1 MDKVLIDIDI
11 FSEILKGI
19 NRRIAARASAYH
31 ANFGYYT
38 ICTITVL
45 EIVKGWH
52 KCQREDKIQQFFVE
66 IIEAQVLT
74 LQLSDAELAG
84 RIYAD
89 LERTGQP
96 IGLADAI
103 IAAMSGDKPLRVYA
117 IAQSLTLVSGNISHY
132 ERIQSLGYNLKLD
145 NWRI

>member
-1 MDKVLIDIDI
+1 LDKVLLDTDI

-19 NRRIAARASAYH
+19 NQRVAIRASTYRNAL
-31 ANFGYYT
+31 GCYT
-38 ICTITVL
+38 ISTITVL

-52 KCQREDKIQQFFVE
+52 KRQREDKIQELFIE
-66 IIEAQVLT
+66 IAAAEVLT

-96 IGLADAI
+96 IGLADSI
-103 IAAMSGDKPLRVYA
+103 ISA
-117 IAQSLTLVSGNISHY
+117 IAIQNNLTLITGNLPHY
-132 ERIQSLGYNLKLD
+132 QRIQTLGYNLKLD

>member
-1 MDKVLIDIDI
+1 MDKVLIDTDI

-19 NRRIAARASAYH
+19 NRRVAARASAYH

-52 KCQREDKIQQFFVE
+52 KRQREDKIQQFFVE

-103 IAAMSGDKPLRVYA
+103 IAAIA
-117 IAQSLTLVSGNISHY
+117 IQQNLTLVSGNLSHY
-132 ERIQSLGYNLKLD
+132 QRIQALGYSLKLD

>member
-1 MDKVLIDIDI
+1 MVA
-11 FSEILKGI
+11 ILFV
-19 NRRIAARASAYH
+19 H
-31 ANFGYYT
+31 
-38 ICTITVL
+38 ITVL

-52 KCQREDKIQQFFVE
+52 KRQREDKIQQFF
-66 IIEAQVLT
+66 AQIAVAEVLT

-103 IAAMSGDKPLRVYA
+103 IAAIA
-117 IAQSLTLVSGNISHY
+117 IQQSLTLVSGNISHY